1 MQIDEFVALT
11 QKRRSIRKFQPNPV
25 PPEYIEKILESARW
39 TMSGGNSQPW
49 QFIVIQKQEIKAKL
63 AEIYS
68 SYREL
73 SLSVELTR
81 LEEYRQPAFRP
92 TGAHGGV
99 ETVRSNFTV
108 WSSAPVIIAVL
119 GDHRLM
125 QASTLAAR
133 LFEMHTFDQ
142 DLACVAYNIHLAATA
157 LGLGAQWLSLLPP
170 AADAMKAV
178 LAIPLELTLF
188 NLNPIGY
195 PAIEPLSHRRSLS
208 ELVHYDAY
216 DMANFMSNNAVQEF
230 IRSHRERRVKQG
242 KD

>member
-11 QKRRSIRKFQPNPV
+11 QKRRSIRKFKTDPIPD
-25 PPEYIEKILESARW
+25 EDIEKILESARW
-39 TMSGGNSQPW
+39 TMSGGNAQPW
-49 QFIVIQKQEIKAKL
+49 QFIVIRKQEIKAKL
-63 AEIYS
+63 ADIYS

-73 SLSVELTR
+73 SLSVEMTR
-81 LEEYRQPAFRP
+81 QEEYRQPAFR
-92 TGAHGGV
+92 TVGAQDSV
-99 ETVRSNFTV
+99 ATLRSNFAT
-108 WSSAPVIIAVL
+108 WSGAPVIIAVL

-142 DLACVAYNIHLAATA
+142 DLACVAYNIHLAAAA

-170 AADAMKAV
+170 AADAMKTL

-195 PAIEPLSHRRSLS
+195 PAIDPVMHRRPLSG
-208 ELVHYDAY
+208 LVHYDAY
-216 DMANFMSNNAVQEF
+216 DRAKFMSNEGVQEF
-230 IRSHRERRVKQG
+230 IRSHRLRQVKPE

>member
-1 MQIDEFVALT
+1 MQIDEFVALAK
-11 QKRRSIRKFQPNPV
+11 KRRSIRKFLSNPV

-49 QFIVIQKQEIKAKL
+49 QFIVIQKQEIKTKL

-92 TGAHGGV
+92 VVAHGGI
-99 ETVRSNFTV
+99 ETVRDNFAV
-108 WSSAPVIIAVL
+108 WSGAPVIIAVL

-142 DLACVAYNIHLAATA
+142 NLACAAYNIHLAATA

-170 AADAMKAV
+170 VADAMKAV

-195 PAIEPLSHRRSLS
+195 PAIDPLSHRRSLS

-216 DMANFMSNNAVQEF
+216 DMAKFMSNDAVQEF